1 MIVHEYGHAVH
12 AVPGA
17 RLRQPASTPASIGES
32 FGDYLAVTVGLGG
45 RRAVRLAGRG
55 RAGLPDGLGR
65 DVLHRRART
74 ASAAST
80 PA

>member
-12 AVPGA
+12 ASQVPGFGTSLDA
-17 RLRQPASTPASIGES
+17 GSIGEA
-32 FGDYLAVTVGLGG
+32 FGDYLAVTVGPGAPA
-45 RRAVRLAGRG
+45 AVRLAGQG
-55 RAGLPDGLGR
+55 RAGLPDGLG
-65 DVLHRRART
+65 LHVVHRPRRT